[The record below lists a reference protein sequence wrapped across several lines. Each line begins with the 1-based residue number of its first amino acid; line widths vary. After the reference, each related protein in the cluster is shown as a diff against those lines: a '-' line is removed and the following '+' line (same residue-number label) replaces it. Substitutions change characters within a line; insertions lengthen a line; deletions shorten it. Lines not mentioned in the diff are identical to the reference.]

1 MLPVSPELIDELTP
15 SHCEAVVIGLCLAV
29 VVGVVGGRVLIEA
42 LRGPAKLAAGR
53 LTCALIGHR
62 SALDEDS
69 AAERR
74 KVRAA
79 QHREARRRVRWDRSR
94 WGRRVVYPS
103 TVAA

>member
-62 SALDEDS
+62 SALDDVP
-69 AAERR
+69 ERDR
-74 KVRAA
+74 PGGSFVGPCTRCWS
-79 QHREARRRVRWDRSR
+79 RRTWT
-94 WGRRVVYPS
+94 Y
-103 TVAA
+103 